1 MRGQNAVGRFRD
13 EAGQA
18 AAVVALLLFFVFL
31 PLAALTIDGGM
42 VYLVRRDL
50 QNVADAAA
58 LAACR
63 VIASN
68 DTTTTPMAAALGT
81 IQNNLGASEPFVGS
95 NPPGTNTGAGV
106 NLIKGIEVSTIEVRV
121 ALQRNAPTVLTQFVG
136 RGQTPVTAQAR
147 CNSTA
152 GGGLMPIAVQRYDG
166 GPGGSMVDYV
176 ANQAA
181 PPYPSDS
188 ITHTWSG
195 RYGPFDVPVPDA
207 YSPSEDN
214 PGPEVVL
221 LGQAAETNNGVPSMR
236 DLVLLDIRN
245 VASQNELEYYN
256 GADTQADAAK
266 DMSRAWIWAHGYPG
280 PFPLVGEQVAIL
292 DGASNDYT
300 ARAMYLDAQYRPGDV
315 VAAIVYDGNVWQKP
329 DFTVSLQPVGSNQ
342 TNGIATIPPVNQSAA
357 ITYNLTIQPSAWSA
371 PAFFDLSLDFTNL
384 PLPPDTHV
392 AFNGT
397 ELSGPPYVSSINVS
411 GPWNGTLQIWSGAAS
426 VPTNTFLSGVNVT
439 ASSIGVTHGASSNF
453 GFGTMVNYDY
463 TVRSNLG
470 KLIVEPGTNNT
481 ANLITFGTN
490 TFPGS
495 QGCKNVPVHA
505 ELVGQFWDTFFSSS
519 QDIQINIPRGIKTQ
533 GFSLNVKPGA
543 PAQAWPTSYSLRFTV
558 GGSSS
563 NCSPFP
569 THVVE
574 IPIDVVAPPT
584 NATPDKF
591 VFIQGYALFRVTR
604 VEPNV
609 NSPNTVYAQS
619 VGPLVSSLTEITYGL
634 RPRLVP
640 WN

>member
-1 MRGQNAVGRFRD
+1 MKKQDIVGCFRD
-13 EAGQA
+13 ESGQA
-18 AAVVALLLFFVFL
+18 AAVVALLLFFVFM
-31 PLAALTIDGGM
+31 PLAALALDGGM
-42 VYLVRRDL
+42 IYLVRRDL
-50 QNVADAAA
+50 QNVADGAA

-63 VIASN
+63 VIAYN
-68 DTTTTPMAAALGT
+68 DTTTTPMAAALAT
-81 IQNNLGASEPFVGS
+81 IRNNLGASEPFVGS
-95 NPPGTNTGAGV
+95 NPPGTNTGSGAD
-106 NLIKGIEVSTIEVRV
+106 LIKGLEVSTIEVRV

-147 CNSTA
+147 CNSKA
-152 GGGLMPIAVQRYDG
+152 GGGLLPIAVQRWDG
-166 GPGGSMVDYV
+166 QPGGSGVDYV

-181 PPYPSDS
+181 PLYPSDS

-207 YSPSEDN
+207 YPPSEGN

-221 LGQAAETNNGVPSMR
+221 LGSAAETNNGVPSMR

-266 DMSRAWIWAHGYPG
+266 DMSRAWIWQHGYPG

-292 DGASNDYT
+292 DGASNDFT

-315 VAAIVYDGNVWQKP
+315 LAAIVYDGNVWQKP

-342 TNGIATIPPVNQSAA
+342 TNGIASVPPINQSAA
-357 ITYNLTIQPSAWSA
+357 ITYNLAIQPSAWSA
-371 PAFFDLSLDFTNL
+371 PAFFGLSFDFSNL

-397 ELSGPPYVSSINVS
+397 ELSGPPYVSTINVN

-453 GFGTMVNYDY
+453 GFGTMANNDY
-463 TVRSNLG
+463 TVRSNHG
-470 KLIVEPGTNNT
+470 KLVVEPNTNNT
-481 ANLITFGTN
+481 VNIITFGTPG
-490 TFPGS
+490 FPGG
-495 QGCKNVPVHA
+495 QGCRNVPVHA
-505 ELVGQFWDTFFSSS
+505 ELVGQLWGSFFSSS
-519 QDIQINIPRGIKTQ
+519 QDAQINIPLNVATQ
-533 GFSLNVKPGA
+533 GFQLSVQAGA
-543 PAQAWPTSYSLRFTV
+543 PAQLGVTYILRFTV

-563 NCSPFP
+563 NCNPFP
-569 THVVE
+569 THTVE

-619 VGPLVSSLTEITYGL
+619 VGPLVQSLAEITYGF